1 MNLFLFVKLVKKI
14 FCILCKK
21 DHSMHDIIDLYQII
35 PQLNSDEFNRIEK
48 KNKEISKHLENL
60 KILKESI
67 IKSLKKKLKKQL
79 KI

>member
-1 MNLFLFVKLVKKI
+1 
-14 FCILCKK
+14 
-21 DHSMHDIIDLYQII
+21 MHDIIDLYQII

-60 KILKESI
+60 KILKENI
-67 IKSLKKKLKKQL
+67 IESLKKKLKKQL